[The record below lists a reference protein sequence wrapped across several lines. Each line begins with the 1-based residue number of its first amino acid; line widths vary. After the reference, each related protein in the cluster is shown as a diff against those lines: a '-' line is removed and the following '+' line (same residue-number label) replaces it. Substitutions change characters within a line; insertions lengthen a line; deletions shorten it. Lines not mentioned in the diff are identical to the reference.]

1 VRRAGAVHPQ
11 PAARELCYSSG
22 VQDGDAQL
30 DPDVRA
36 PLPGERGRALVDALA
51 AAECPALTARRARR
65 SEQSGAPH
73 DPIVW
78 ARARGVN
85 VWDADGNRYVDLSA
99 GFGACAVGHGAPA
112 VTRAVQGQAERLM
125 HALGDLQPSDVK
137 IELLTRLRALA
148 PFAQARVMLGCSG
161 ADAVTSALKTAALHT
176 GRPGV
181 LAFAGGYHGLE
192 YGPLAACGYS
202 EAFRA
207 PFAAQLNPYVAFA
220 PYPGAGATADEALA
234 AVELAW
240 GARDDIGAVLVEPVL
255 GRGGVVVP
263 PSGFL
268 AQLGALCERR
278 GALLIADEVLTGLG
292 RTGTL
297 LRSVQQGVQPDLI
310 CLGKAL
316 GGGLPVSA
324 CIGRGDVMAAWGDPS
339 REALHT
345 GTFFGHP
352 LGCAAALAALDLVQ
366 AQQLCERAARVGEWL
381 VAELR
386 ARIGSRMTDV
396 RGAGLLVGVELP
408 ASGQALAVVRALLER
423 GYIVVPAG
431 ADARV
436 LSLTPPLVIEQ
447 ARLERFVEALVEV
460 LA

>member
-1 VRRAGAVHPQ
+1 
-11 PAARELCYSSG
+11 
-22 VQDGDAQL
+22 VQDGEAQL

-36 PLPGERGRALVDALA
+36 PLPGERGRALVEALA
-51 AAECPALTARRARR
+51 AAECPALTTRRARR
-65 SEQSGAPH
+65 SEQSGAAH

-78 ARARGVN
+78 VRARGVN
-85 VWDADGNRYVDLSA
+85 VWDADGQRFVDLSA

-112 VTRAVQGQAERLM
+112 VTRAVQAQAERLL
-125 HALGDLQPSDVK
+125 HALGDLHPSDVK
-137 IELLTRLRALA
+137 IELLTRLRSLA
-148 PFAQARVMLGCSG
+148 PYPDARVMLGSSG
-161 ADAVTSALKTAALHT
+161 ADAVTSALKTAALYT
-176 GRPGV
+176 GKPGV
-181 LAFAGGYHGLE
+181 LAFTGGYHGLD

-207 PFAAQLNPYVAFA
+207 PFAEQLNPHVAFA
-220 PYPGAGATADEALA
+220 PYPGARVPAREALA
-234 AVELAW
+234 AVERAW
-240 GARDDIGAVLVEPVL
+240 SGRDDIGAVLIEPVL

-263 PSGFL
+263 PPRFL
-268 AQLGALCERR
+268 PELHALCARR
-278 GALLIADEVLTGLG
+278 GALLIADEILTGVG
-292 RTGTL
+292 RTGAM
-297 LRSVQQGVQPDLI
+297 LRSVEQGVQPELI

-324 CIGRGDVMAAWGDPS
+324 CIGRAEVMAAWGNPD

-366 AQQLCERAARVGEWL
+366 SHGLCERAARLGDWL
-381 VAELR
+381 VAALR
-386 ARIGSRMTDV
+386 ARLGPRVVDV
-396 RGAGLLVGVELP
+396 RGAGLLVGVEL
-408 ASGQALAVVRALLER
+408 AANGQALAVARALLER

-431 ADARV
+431 SDARV

-447 ARLERFVEALVEV
+447 ARLDGFVAALAEV